1 VNVGFQIRAPWY
13 ERERH
18 GWSVNDPPA
27 LRPAIQK
34 YDSSDFVKRLTT
46 DPRDS
51 LSFDDEDDRW
61 GYPLPVVPSP
71 TTTGRARFATHRM
84 VRTDLRKLFQPSHD
98 RFYAVVVEVFCDS
111 PGLPR
116 AGYHDDFEVG
126 FYLRR
131 YSTTYLGGKKATK
144 ALTHKILV
152 AWTQEPALAGLTQDQ
167 GDWKDVWTADA
178 ARRSA
183 FEQENADLIARV
195 AAHTVNEAWL
205 EDRAAGRRTWAPI
218 PAEDDRAFPEKEH
231 RMFRLPVGED
241 ECPSAHRSSWFGV
254 VPTFTADH
262 GKDGAGHLVPMLDDR
277 AIYYLQP
284 YVKLKLKPGHE
295 HCPSVRILGAPSA
308 PFRLADPMDPDGTK
322 NRIVTIKLPD
332 LRRLGARAGQPF
344 GPGGVRIVTPPG
356 SHLGPVPFKDIPN
369 GSSSPSGSGQICTFA
384 IELFFIVA
392 FFLFLM
398 FLPIVVLIFQLWFLL
413 ALRFC
418 IPPSLSFSALGQFFV
433 GGGVTAGLDA
443 ALGAGATVKAN
454 AVLGFPDPTAA
465 GEKDGI
471 DLFSRSKANGG
482 LGSTQELGQLYAAI
496 DPLTA
501 VQVPAPPDLEP
512 VPDDPL
518 C

>member
-1 VNVGFQIRAPWY
+1 
-13 ERERH
+13 
-18 GWSVNDPPA
+18 
-27 LRPAIQK
+27 
-34 YDSSDFVKRLTT
+34 
-46 DPRDS
+46 
-51 LSFDDEDDRW
+51 
-61 GYPLPVVPSP
+61 
-71 TTTGRARFATHRM
+71 
-84 VRTDLRKLFQPSHD
+84 
-98 RFYAVVVEVFCDS
+98 
-111 PGLPR
+111 
-116 AGYHDDFEVG
+116 
-126 FYLRR
+126 
-131 YSTTYLGGKKATK
+131 
-144 ALTHKILV
+144 
-152 AWTQEPALAGLTQDQ
+152 
-167 GDWKDVWTADA
+167 
-178 ARRSA
+178 
-183 FEQENADLIARV
+183 
-195 AAHTVNEAWL
+195 
-205 EDRAAGRRTWAPI
+205 
-218 PAEDDRAFPEKEH
+218 
-231 RMFRLPVGED
+231 
-241 ECPSAHRSSWFGV
+241 
-254 VPTFTADH
+254 
-262 GKDGAGHLVPMLDDR
+262 
-277 AIYYLQP
+277 
-284 YVKLKLKPGHE
+284 
-295 HCPSVRILGAPSA
+295 
-308 PFRLADPMDPDGTK
+308 MDPDGTK

-332 LRRLGARAGQPF
+332 LRRLGARAGRPS
-344 GPGGVRIVTPPG
+344 GPAA
-356 SHLGPVPFKDIPN
+356 S
-369 GSSSPSGSGQICTFA
+369 GSSRRPAPTWGPCRSRTSPTAALTERERWICTFA